1 MNRFIFY
8 FFIIYS
14 LNNHAQQSMN
24 MNLLSVKSYTS
35 DLNDI
40 WGYSS
45 DNGEYAL
52 VGLYDGISVVNI
64 TNPSSP
70 IDLGFYPGPSSMWR
84 DIKTYGAY
92 LYCINE
98 TGGGLQIL
106 NLEQVIYG
114 VSNPTYIENTN
125 LNFTTAH
132 NLYIDE
138 NGILYV
144 FGSDYNIGGAMMFDL
159 ESSPE
164 NPIFLG
170 NYSGSY
176 FHDGMVRGDTLWGAA
191 IYNGEFSVVDV
202 LDKSDPVLL
211 ATQSTPNNFTHN
223 CWISDDGNTLF
234 TTDEVSGAYVTSY
247 DVSNLNDIE
256 ELDRIQSWSTNNNV
270 IPHNTHVNGDFLIT
284 SYYTDGISII
294 DASQPSCLIEVA
306 YYDTSDG
313 YSGSGFN
320 GAWGAYPF
328 LPSRNILV
336 SDIENGLYVLEPK
349 YTNASF
355 LEGYVTNI
363 VNGAPISNVSIQ
375 ISGSNNPSLS
385 ELNGFYETGIAN
397 SGTYDVFV
405 NASGYLSQTLSV
417 TLSSEYT
424 TQLNVELTASG
435 CMDSLACNFNPF
447 AVFDDGSCA
456 ELDECGDCGGN
467 GPAPGYDCEG
477 NCISGETLNI
487 EMIDSYGDGWNG
499 NTITI
504 NQISFS
510 FSSGYNAQ
518 ETLCYDPYISC
529 LDVVCDGGTWQE
541 EVSWVLSDQNGNE
554 LLTGGAPYLDV
565 YCFPEQSTCQ
575 TIDFSAGW
583 TIFSTFI
590 LSTDLAI
597 DVLLSPLNL
606 LDNLVIVKDVNG
618 TAYLPNWDFNGI
630 GDLDFKQAYLVKT
643 NSAQSIDFCG
653 EQLLPEQQP
662 ISLNEGW
669 SMFAYLRL
677 NPANTALVMNDI
689 VDYIVLVKDVMG
701 NAYVPQCDFNGIGD
715 LESGKGYLIKMSS
728 DQTLN
733 YLSNELEY

>member
-8 FFIIYS
+8 FLLIYS
-14 LNNHAQQSMN
+14 LKNYAQQSMN

-45 DNGEYAL
+45 DDGEYAL
-52 VGLYDGISVVNI
+52 VGLYDGISVINI

-70 IDLGFYPGPSSMWR
+70 IDLGFYPGPNSMWR

-144 FGSDYNIGGAMMFDL
+144 FGSNYSNGGAMMFDL
-159 ESSPE
+159 QSSPE
-164 NPIFLG
+164 SPIYLG

-191 IYNGEFSVVDV
+191 INNGEFSVVDV
-202 LDKSDPVLL
+202 SNKSNPVLL
-211 ATQSTPNNFTHN
+211 ATQPTPNNFTHN

-247 DVSNLNDIE
+247 DVFNLNDIE
-256 ELDRIQSWSTNNNV
+256 ELDRIQAWSSNTNV

-284 SYYTDGISII
+284 SYYTDGVSVV
-294 DASQPSCLIEVA
+294 DASQPSNLIEVA

-355 LEGYVTNI
+355 LEGYVTNS

-385 ELNGFYETGIAN
+385 ELNGFYETGVAN

-405 NASGYLSQTLSV
+405 TASGYLSQTLSV
-417 TLSSEYT
+417 TLSSEYI

-435 CMDSLACNFNPF
+435 CMDSLACNFNPI

-504 NQISFS
+504 NQISFG
-510 FSSGYNAQ
+510 FSTGYNVQ
-518 ETLCYDPYISC
+518 ETLCYDPSISC

-541 EVSWVLSDQNGNE
+541 EVSWILSDQNGNQ
-554 LLTGGAPYLDV
+554 LLTGGAPYSDV
-565 YCFPEQSTCQ
+565 YCFLEQAMCQ

-583 TIFSTFI
+583 TIFSTYI
-590 LSTDLAI
+590 QSTDLAL
-597 DVLLSPLNL
+597 DVLLSPLNI

-618 TAYLPNWDFNGI
+618 TAYLPDWDFNGI
-630 GDLDFKQAYLVKT
+630 GDLDFKEAYLVKT

-662 ISLNEGW
+662 IFLNEGW
-669 SMFAYLRL
+669 SMFAYLRS
-677 NPANTALVMNDI
+677 NPANTVLVMNDI

-701 NAYVPQCDFNGIGD
+701 NAYIPQFDFNGIGD
-715 LESGKGYLIKMSS
+715 LESGKGYLVKMSS
-728 DQTLN
+728 NQTLN
-733 YLSNELEY
+733 YLSNDLEY

>member
-1 MNRFIFY
+1 MNRFLFY
-8 FFIIYS
+8 FLLIYS
-14 LNNHAQQSMN
+14 LKNYAQQSMN
-24 MNLLSVKSYTS
+24 MNLLSVQSYSS

-84 DIKTYGAY
+84 DIKTYGDY

-114 VSNPTYIENTN
+114 VSNPTYIENMS
-125 LNFTTAH
+125 LDFTTAH

-138 NGILYV
+138 NGVLYV
-144 FGSDYNIGGAMMFDL
+144 FGSNYSNGGAMMFDL
-159 ESSPE
+159 VSSPE

-176 FHDGMVRGDTLWGAA
+176 FHDGMVRGDTLWGGA

-202 LDKSDPVLL
+202 SDKSNPVLL

-256 ELDRIQSWSTNNNV
+256 ELDRIQAWSTNTNV

-284 SYYTDGISII
+284 SYYTDGVSVV
-294 DASQPSCLIEVA
+294 DASQPSNLIEVA

-328 LPSRNILV
+328 LPSGNILV

-355 LEGYVTNI
+355 LEGYVTNS

-375 ISGSNNPSLS
+375 ISSSNNPSLS
-385 ELNGFYETGIAN
+385 ELNGFYETGVAN
-397 SGTYDVFV
+397 SGTYDVFIT
-405 NASGYLSQTLSV
+405 ASGYLSQTISV

-435 CMDSLACNFNPF
+435 CMDPLACNFNPL
-447 AVFDDGSCA
+447 ALVDDGSCA

-504 NQISFS
+504 NQISFG
-510 FSSGYNAQ
+510 FSTGYNAQ
-518 ETLCYDPYISC
+518 ETLCYDPSTSC
-529 LDVVCDGGTWQE
+529 FDVVCDGGTWQE
-541 EVSWVLSDQNGNE
+541 EVSWVLSDENGNE
-554 LLTGGAPYLDV
+554 LLTGGAPYSDV
-565 YCFPEQSTCQ
+565 YCFSEQASCQ

-583 TIFSTFI
+583 TIFSTYI
-590 LSTDLAI
+590 QPTDLAI
-597 DVLLSPLNL
+597 DVLLSPLNIS
-606 LDNLVIVKDVNG
+606 DNLVIVKDVNG
-618 TAYLPNWDFNGI
+618 TAYLPDWDFNGI
-630 GDLDFKQAYLVKT
+630 GDLDFKEAYLVKT

-662 ISLNEGW
+662 IVLNEGW
-669 SMFAYLRL
+669 NMFAYLRL
-677 NPANTALVMNDI
+677 YPANTVLVMDGI

-701 NAYVPQCDFNGIGD
+701 NAYIPQFDFNGIGD
-715 LESGKGYLIKMSS
+715 LESGKGYLVKMTS

-733 YLSNELEY
+733 YLSNDQEY

>member
-8 FFIIYS
+8 FLLIYS
-14 LNNHAQQSMN
+14 LKNYAQQSMN

-45 DNGEYAL
+45 DDGEYAL
-52 VGLYDGISVVNI
+52 VGLYDGISVISI

-70 IDLGFYPGPSSMWR
+70 IDLGFYPGPNSMWR

-144 FGSDYNIGGAMMFDL
+144 FGSNYSNGGVMMFDL
-159 ESSPE
+159 QSSPE
-164 NPIFLG
+164 SPIYLG

-191 IYNGEFSVVDV
+191 INNGEFSVVDV
-202 LDKSDPVLL
+202 SNKSNPVLL
-211 ATQSTPNNFTHN
+211 ATQPTPNNFTHN

-247 DVSNLNDIE
+247 DVFNLNDIE
-256 ELDRIQSWSTNNNV
+256 ELDRIQAWSTNTNV

-284 SYYTDGISII
+284 SYYTDGVSVV
-294 DASQPSCLIEVA
+294 DASQPSNLIEVA

-355 LEGYVTNI
+355 LEGYVTNS

-385 ELNGFYETGIAN
+385 ELNGFYETGVAN

-405 NASGYLSQTLSV
+405 TASGYLSQTLSV
-417 TLSSEYT
+417 TLSSEYI

-435 CMDSLACNFNPF
+435 CMDSLACNFNPI

-504 NQISFS
+504 NQISFG
-510 FSSGYNAQ
+510 FSTGYNVQ
-518 ETLCYDPYISC
+518 ETLCYDPSISC

-541 EVSWVLSDQNGNE
+541 EVSWILSDQNGNQ
-554 LLTGGAPYLDV
+554 LLTGGAPYSDV
-565 YCFPEQSTCQ
+565 YCFLEQAMCQ

-583 TIFSTFI
+583 TIFSTYI
-590 LSTDLAI
+590 QSTDLAL
-597 DVLLSPLNL
+597 DVLLSPLNI

-618 TAYLPNWDFNGI
+618 TAYLPDWDFNGI
-630 GDLDFKQAYLVKT
+630 GDLDFKEAYLVKT

-662 ISLNEGW
+662 IFLNEGW
-669 SMFAYLRL
+669 SMFAYLRS
-677 NPANTALVMNDI
+677 NPANTVLVMNDI

-701 NAYVPQCDFNGIGD
+701 NAYIPQFDFNGIGD
-715 LESGKGYLIKMSS
+715 LESGKGYLVKMSS
-728 DQTLN
+728 NQTLN
-733 YLSNELEY
+733 YLSNDLEY

>member
-1 MNRFIFY
+1 MNRILFY
-8 FFIIYS
+8 FLLIFSISI
-14 LNNHAQQSMN
+14 NAQQSMN
-24 MNLLSVKSYTS
+24 MNLLSVQSYSS

-70 IDLGFYPGPSSMWR
+70 IDLAFYPGPSSMWR
-84 DIKTYGAY
+84 DIKTYGDY

-114 VSNPTYIENTN
+114 VSNPTYIENMS
-125 LNFTTAH
+125 LDFTTAH

-138 NGILYV
+138 NGVLYV
-144 FGSDYNIGGAMMFDL
+144 FGSNYSNGGAMMFDL
-159 ESSPE
+159 VSSPE

-176 FHDGMVRGDTLWGAA
+176 FHDGMVRGDTLWGGA

-202 LDKSDPVLL
+202 SDKSNPVLL
-211 ATQSTPNNFTHN
+211 ATQSTPSNFTHN

-256 ELDRIQSWSTNNNV
+256 ELDRIQAWSSDTDV
-270 IPHNTHVNGDFLIT
+270 IPHNTHVDGDFLIT
-284 SYYTDGISII
+284 SYYTDGVSVV
-294 DASQPSCLIEVA
+294 DASNPSNLIEVG
-306 YYDTSDG
+306 YYDTSTG

-320 GAWGAYPF
+320 GAWGTYPF
-328 LPSRNILV
+328 LPSGNILV
-336 SDIENGLYVLEPK
+336 SDIENGLYVLEHK

-355 LEGYVTNI
+355 LEGYVTNS

-375 ISGSNNPSLS
+375 IAGSNNPSFS
-385 ELNGFYETGIAN
+385 QLNGFYETGVAN

-405 NASGYLSQTLSV
+405 TASGYLSQTISV
-417 TLSSEYT
+417 TLSSEFT
-424 TQLNVELTASG
+424 TQLNVDLTASG
-435 CMDSLACNFNPF
+435 CMDPLACNFNPL
-447 AVFDDGSCA
+447 ALVDDGSCG

-504 NQISFS
+504 NQISYGLT
-510 FSSGYNAQ
+510 SGNNAQ
-518 ETLCYDPYISC
+518 ETFCFDSSISC
-529 LDVVCDGGTWQE
+529 FDVVCDGGTWQE

-554 LLTGGAPYLDV
+554 LLTGGAPYSDV
-565 YCFPEQSTCQ
+565 YCFSEQATCQ

-583 TIFSTFI
+583 TIFSTY
-590 LSTDLAI
+590 LQPTDLAI
-597 DVLLSPLNL
+597 DVLLSPLNIS
-606 LDNLVIVKDVNG
+606 DNLVIVKDVNG
-618 TAYLPNWDFNGI
+618 TAYLPDWDFNGI
-630 GDLDFKQAYLVKT
+630 GDFEFKEAYLVKT

-653 EQLLPEQQP
+653 EQLLPEQHP
-662 ISLNEGW
+662 IVLNEGW
-669 SMFAYLRL
+669 NMFAYLRL
-677 NPANTALVMNDI
+677 DPANTVLVMDGI

-701 NAYVPQCDFNGIGD
+701 NAYIPQFDFNGIGD
-715 LESGKGYLIKMSS
+715 LESGKGYLVKMTSA
-728 DQTLN
+728 QTLN
-733 YLSNELEY
+733 YLSNDQEY

>member
-8 FFIIYS
+8 FLLIYS
-14 LNNHAQQSMN
+14 LKNYAQQSMN

-45 DNGEYAL
+45 DDGEYAL
-52 VGLYDGISVVNI
+52 VGLYDGISVISI

-70 IDLGFYPGPSSMWR
+70 IDLGFYPGPNSMWR

-144 FGSDYNIGGAMMFDL
+144 FGSNYSNGGVMMFDL
-159 ESSPE
+159 QSSPE
-164 NPIFLG
+164 SPIYLG

-202 LDKSDPVLL
+202 SDKSDPVLL

-247 DVSNLNDIE
+247 DVFNLNDIE
-256 ELDRIQSWSTNNNV
+256 ELDRIQAWSSNTNV

-284 SYYTDGISII
+284 SYYTDGVSVV
-294 DASQPSCLIEVA
+294 DASQPSNLIEVA

-355 LEGYVTNI
+355 LEGYVTNS

-385 ELNGFYETGIAN
+385 ELNGFYETGVAN

-405 NASGYLSQTLSV
+405 TASGYLSQTLSV
-417 TLSSEYT
+417 TLSSEYI

-435 CMDSLACNFNPF
+435 CMDSLACNFNPI

-504 NQISFS
+504 NQISFG
-510 FSSGYNAQ
+510 FSTGYNAQ
-518 ETLCYDPYISC
+518 ETLCYDPSISC

-541 EVSWVLSDQNGNE
+541 EVSWILSDQNGNQ
-554 LLTGGAPYLDV
+554 LLTGGAPYSDV
-565 YCFPEQSTCQ
+565 YCFLEQAMCQ

-583 TIFSTFI
+583 TIFSTYI
-590 LSTDLAI
+590 QSTDLAL
-597 DVLLSPLNL
+597 DVLLSPLNI

-618 TAYLPNWDFNGI
+618 TAYLPDWDFNGI
-630 GDLDFKQAYLVKT
+630 GDLDFKEAYLVKT

-662 ISLNEGW
+662 IFLNEGW
-669 SMFAYLRL
+669 SMFAYLRS
-677 NPANTALVMNDI
+677 NPANTVLVMNDI

-701 NAYVPQCDFNGIGD
+701 NAYIPQFDFNGIGD
-715 LESGKGYLIKMSS
+715 LESGKGYLVKMSS
-728 DQTLN
+728 NQTLN
-733 YLSNELEY
+733 YLSNDLEY